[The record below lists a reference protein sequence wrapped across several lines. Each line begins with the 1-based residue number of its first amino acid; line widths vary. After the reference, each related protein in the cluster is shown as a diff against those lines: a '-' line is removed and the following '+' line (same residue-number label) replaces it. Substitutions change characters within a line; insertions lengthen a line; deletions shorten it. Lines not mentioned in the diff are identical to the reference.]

1 MKYSQNDEEEHILNY
16 FSGKPAGRFID
27 IGSFDVFKFSNVR
40 ALYDAGF
47 SGVFVEPS
55 PANYKG
61 IADHYAW
68 DSRITV
74 LNIAVGEVNGEI
86 DFYDCGG
93 DAISTSDEAHMKKW
107 ERAGVKYTKIKV
119 PQVSIV
125 DFMNEYCKD
134 VDFISIDTEATN
146 MALFI
151 NIPDFVFKQISML
164 CIEHD
169 NRQDEIEK
177 KLKKFGFTTRYMN
190 AENILLA
197 KNQ

>member
-27 IGSFDVFKFSNVR
+27 IGAFHAEKFSNTR
-40 ALYDAGF
+40 ALFLAGWE
-47 SGVFVEPS
+47 GVLVEPA
-55 PANYKG
+55 PENYRG
-61 IADHYAW
+61 IQEHYK
-68 DSRITV
+68 DEPRIKV

-107 ERAGVKYTKIKV
+107 ERVGVKYTKIKV
-119 PQVSIV
+119 PQVSVV

-151 NIPDFVFKQISML
+151 NIPDFVWGQIKL
-164 CIEHD
+164 VVIEHD

-190 AENILLA
+190 AENILLG
-197 KNQ
+197 K